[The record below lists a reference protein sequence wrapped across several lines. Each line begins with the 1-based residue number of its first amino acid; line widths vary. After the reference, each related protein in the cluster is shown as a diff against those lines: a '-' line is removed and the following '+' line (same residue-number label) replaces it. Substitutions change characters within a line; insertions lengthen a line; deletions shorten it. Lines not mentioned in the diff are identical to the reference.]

1 MESSTKRKRFPENL
15 RRAIGA
21 AFLAV
26 VMLGA
31 AYVLDVAS
39 LLRDD
44 HWFPKVI
51 ALGGAVVFVL
61 IGVIAVRS
69 LGSVA
74 AERIERRMTAGH
86 AAAVRLAISLFG
98 YVGLAIVVLNT
109 LGVNLGQLLVG
120 GALTGVVIGIAA
132 QQSLGNV
139 FAGIVLLSSQPFS
152 VGDHVM
158 IHSGG
163 LGGPHRG
170 QVVEMGLV
178 YLTLQSDDGR
188 IKLPNSAVLN
198 AAVGPNGTTVATKPV
213 IVLLKNDRQ
222 RSAS

>member
-1 MESSTKRKRFPENL
+1 VESSTKRKRIPDNL

-21 AFLAV
+21 SFLALI
-26 VMLGA
+26 MLTA
-31 AYVLDVAS
+31 AYVLDVAA

-44 HWFPKVI
+44 HWLPKLF
-51 ALGGAVVFVL
+51 ALGGAAVFVL
-61 IGVIAVRS
+61 IGVIAVRN

-86 AAAVRLAISLFG
+86 ASALRLAISLFG

-152 VGDHVM
+152 VGDHVV

-178 YLTLQSDDGR
+178 YLTLQAEDGQ

-198 AAVGPNGTTVATKPV
+198 AAVGPAGAAVSDSKPV
-213 IVLLKNDRQ
+213 VLLKNGR
-222 RSAS
+222 RR